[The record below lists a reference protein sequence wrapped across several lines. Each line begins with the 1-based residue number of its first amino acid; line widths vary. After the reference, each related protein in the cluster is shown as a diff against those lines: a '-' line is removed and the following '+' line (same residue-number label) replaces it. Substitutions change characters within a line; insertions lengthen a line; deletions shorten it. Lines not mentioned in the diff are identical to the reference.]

1 MNTGKSHGKGTDFID
16 ALPYDGE
23 RRLMLAVLIDGLRS
37 ICLRHR
43 PEHLTDYREWLR
55 DRDWMM
61 SDDRTRPFSFA
72 SICDVLGIDAGYL
85 RRSVLKTRDGGQ
97 SLNLHR
103 YAARVEDSWEA
114 QRRGSSNGSNGS
126 THRPEGAYSGNGRK
140 AARARRKRGET
151 SATTHSASGLTDKTA
166 QALA

>member
-37 ICLRHR
+37 ICVRRKPASLHN
-43 PEHLTDYREWLR
+43 YREWLR
-55 DRDWMM
+55 DRKWMM
-61 SDDRTRPFSFA
+61 SEDRSRPFSFA

-85 RRSVLKTRDGGQ
+85 RRSVLTAQSGGQ

-114 QRRGSSNGSNGS
+114 QRRGPANGSARTSHGNKG
-126 THRPEGAYSGNGRK
+126 TYEGNGGR
-140 AARARRKRGET
+140 AVRARRKRDN
-151 SATTHSASGLTDKTA
+151 SSGVRNGSTYPDGTA
-166 QALA
+166 RALA